1 MNIVFKKQGIS
12 GELEQQNAKMVCIA
26 KKKYESVELCVQD
39 VSVGSMFVPFAEI
52 KLHEGNTFSAAEGCF
67 ENASEFGDMI
77 AKAWNEKY
85 LKPKSS

>member
-52 KLHEGNTFSAAEGCF
+52 KL
-67 ENASEFGDMI
+67 
-77 AKAWNEKY
+77 
-85 LKPKSS
+85 